1 MAEGSFKMRQNGA
14 VSTYRL
20 NLTGD
25 PAADDLL
32 GSNPLALL
40 IGMVLDQQI
49 PMEWA
54 FRGPEELRSRL
65 GVPLVAAEI
74 AGMDPDKLAEV
85 FSTKPA
91 LHRYP
96 GSMAARTQALCQTIV
111 DEFGGR
117 AETIWLDARDGA
129 DLYRRIKA
137 LPGFGEMKAKIFIA
151 LLGKQCGLATPGWEA
166 VSTPYSEPGARRSVA
181 DIVDSESLE
190 QVRAF
195 KAQAKKAAKGR

>member
-1 MAEGSFKMRQNGA
+1 MATS
-14 VSTYRL
+14 RL

-25 PAADDLL
+25 AAADKLL
-32 GSNPLALL
+32 VSNPLALL

-65 GVPLVAAEI
+65 GGPLVASEI
-74 AGMDPDKLAEV
+74 AEMDPDKLAEI

-111 DEFGGR
+111 DEYGGK
-117 AETIWLDARDGA
+117 ADSIWRGAADGS
-129 DLYRRIKA
+129 DLFKRIKA

-151 LLGKQCGLATPGWEA
+151 LLGKQLGLRTPGWEA
-166 VSTPYSEPGARRSVA
+166 VSAPYGEPGSHRSVA
-181 DIVDSESLE
+181 DIVDAESLE
-190 QVRAF
+190 KVRSF
-195 KAQAKKAAKGR
+195 KARAKKAAKAG